1 MGVETGLAVAG
12 LAATGIT
19 TAQSFINAD
28 KQRQLMAKASAEAAK
43 AMADARKKLEV
54 NSYAALGINKEPYE
68 LERQALISAGAQ
80 AIDAAREGDARG
92 LAATAGRVQMAQNE
106 GQREIASAMGTEMN
120 NLDKLVA
127 QEDSRLK
134 DIGTHLDLS
143 AAQGAQQAAADAQK
157 AAVMAEAQGWQGVG
171 ATVTQAA
178 QMVPLFTGSGADK
191 MTAKMAAGYNQAATS
206 GTLNPRYIDPTTKKA
221 MTFEQA
227 MALHPEASTLDKS
240 NWGALTGTSFE
251 EMLKNLPYQKIDAIY
266 KTGWTK

>member
-12 LAATGIT
+12 LAATGLS

-54 NSYAALGINKEPYE
+54 NNYAALGINKEPYE

-106 GQREIASAMGTEMN
+106 GQREIASAMGTEMG

-134 DIGTHLDLS
+134 DAGAHLDTMS
-143 AAQGAQQAAADAQK
+143 AMGAQQAAADAQK
-157 AAVMAEAQGWQGVG
+157 AAAMSETQGWQGVG
-171 ATVTQAA
+171 ATLSQAA
-178 QMVPLFTGSGADK
+178 QMAPLFTGSSADK
-191 MTAKMAAGYNQAATS
+191 LTSKMEAGYNQAATS
-206 GTLNPRYIDPTTKKA
+206 GTLNPRYIDPATKKA
-221 MTFEQA
+221 MSFEQA
-227 MALHPEASTLDKS
+227 MALHPEAAALDKS
-240 NWGALTGTSFE
+240 NWGTLSGTSFE
-251 EMLKNLPYQKIDAIY
+251 DMLKNLPYQKIDAIY